1 MKVNSEIENL
11 LVVINEDLAK
21 LDDDKHDCKAAAAR
35 IRKNSL
41 ALAKLF
47 KEFRKESCDYYATY
61 ATAAK

>member
-21 LDDDKHDCKAAAAR
+21 LDGDKHGCKAAAAR

-41 ALAKLF
+41 TLAKLF
-47 KEFRKESCDYYATY
+47 KEFRKESCVYYAV
-61 ATAAK
+61 K